1 MQHSHTAPLA
11 SIYACAKSAQQTVRI
26 LPGTLELE
34 RVKQLC
40 RGQNLL
46 RKPAMGIKV
55 HIFHNPEMHLERVTR
70 SSLQS
75 EFSLLVKTCKIRNI
89 SILQKVE
96 GLSNPRGLYIVSLFT
111 DPQFSLKTVRRAR
124 VIKYKPQGI
133 Y

>member
-11 SIYACAKSAQQTVRI
+11 SIYASAKSAQQTVRI

-40 RGQNLL
+40 HGQNLL

-70 SSLQS
+70 SSCGQN
-75 EFSLLVKTCKIRNI
+75 F
-89 SILQKVE
+89 
-96 GLSNPRGLYIVSLFT
+96 LYS
-111 DPQFSLKTVRRAR
+111 
-124 VIKYKPQGI
+124 
-133 Y
+133 